1 MSNTIVV
8 CERYD
13 KETEE
18 LISKDTVE
26 FLKTPLTHFKEKK
39 NEYVFLQSEGLSEI
53 KVDGLVFEYDEVFEV
68 YSAMFGLSIQKKF
81 GPAIKTYLNEHYNE
95 EKMNYSI
102 MFSGD
107 EGLWEINL
115 PLDYVKGFN
124 VEFTIE
130 EAFQFLQTFIAS
142 LLEATEK

>member
-1 MSNTIVV
+1 M
-8 CERYD
+8 
-13 KETEE
+13 
-18 LISKDTVE
+18 
-26 FLKTPLTHFKEKK
+26 
-39 NEYVFLQSEGLSEI
+39 
-53 KVDGLVFEYDEVFEV
+53 DGLVFEYDEVFEV

-124 VEFTIE
+124 VELTIE

-142 LLEATEK
+142 LVEATEK